1 MEGKQQKHFVL
12 IHGSCHGA
20 WCWFKLQTLL
30 EAAGHRVT
38 VIDFSAASGMDPKSL
53 KDVPTFIDYTLPLF
67 EIMESIPPDEK
78 VVLVGHSY
86 GGINLAFA
94 MDKYP
99 QKISVAVF
107 VTAYMPDTVHRPSY
121 VLEQYFKRYTMEYLL
136 DTQTI
141 YYGKPED
148 NRTAVLFGPKF
159 MSTRLYQ
166 LSPPE
171 DLNLAKT
178 LVRPTS
184 LFLDEL
190 SNSSP
195 LSNEGYGSVKRA
207 FIICASDK
215 GIPKEFQLWLIKNF
229 ETPIVKEIKDADHM
243 AMISSPHKLCQY
255 LLEIANVF

>member
-121 VLEQYFKRYTMEYLL
+121 VLEQ
-136 DTQTI
+136 
-141 YYGKPED
+141 
-148 NRTAVLFGPKF
+148 
-159 MSTRLYQ
+159 
-166 LSPPE
+166 